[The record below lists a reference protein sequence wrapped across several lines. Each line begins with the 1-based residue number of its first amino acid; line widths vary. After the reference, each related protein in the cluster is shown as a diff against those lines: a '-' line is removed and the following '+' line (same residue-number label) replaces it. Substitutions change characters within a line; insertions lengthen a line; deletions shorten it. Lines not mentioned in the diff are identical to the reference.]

1 MRSERVEAIL
11 FLARQLAAS
20 AEGMTLDEMCAATDE
35 NRRTVERW
43 RDALL
48 RLFPQMEEIPDGRSK
63 RFRIAGGLD
72 SFFQSP
78 TREELLELEKVVK
91 NLRKS
96 GAGARADTLD
106 SLDKKIRAAM
116 KRPVVRRIE
125 PDLEVLLQAEMIAI
139 QPGPRPIESPDVL
152 LTIRDAMLRERMLG
166 FVYHG
171 GSRPGNSREVVP
183 YGLLFGRMNYLIAAD
198 AGTTHPKTWRMDK
211 CENICVQDKTGARPA
226 DFNLAAYANA
236 SFGYFQGEMHDVVI
250 HIRPSGMEELR
261 NWRFHSTQTVEELPT
276 GGALVRFRA
285 TGMRELAWHL
295 FTWGTMV
302 EVIEPAELRE
312 TLITELRA
320 ALANHEEQSTYRNSS
335 S

>member
-1 MRSERVEAIL
+1 MRSERIEAIL
-11 FLARQLAAS
+11 VLARQLAAS
-20 AEGMTLDEMCAATDE
+20 ADGMTLDEMCAETGE

-43 RDALL
+43 RAALQ
-48 RLFPQMEEIPDGRSK
+48 RLFPQMEELPDGRSK
-63 RFRIAGGLD
+63 RFRIPGGLD

-78 TREELLELEKVVK
+78 TREELLELQKVVK
-91 NLRKS
+91 NLRKN

-106 SLDKKIRAAM
+106 GLDKKVRAAM

-125 PDLEVLLQAEMIAI
+125 PDLETLLQAEMIATHA
-139 QPGPRPIESPDVL
+139 GPRPVESPEVL
-152 LTIRDAMLRERMLG
+152 LTIRDAMLRERTLG
-166 FVYHG
+166 FIYHG
-171 GSRPGNSREVVP
+171 GSRPGSAREVVP

-198 AGTTHPKTWRMDK
+198 AGTTYPKTWRLDK
-211 CENICVQDKTGARPA
+211 CENISVQDKTAARPA

-236 SFGYFQGEMHDVVI
+236 SFGYFQGEMHNVVL
-250 HIRPSGMEELR
+250 HIRPSGMEELK
-261 NWRFHSTQTVEELPT
+261 NWRFHSTQTVEELPA

-295 FTWGTMV
+295 FTWGTTV

-320 ALANHEEQSTYRNSS
+320 ALANHEEPSPHQIASS
-335 S
+335 